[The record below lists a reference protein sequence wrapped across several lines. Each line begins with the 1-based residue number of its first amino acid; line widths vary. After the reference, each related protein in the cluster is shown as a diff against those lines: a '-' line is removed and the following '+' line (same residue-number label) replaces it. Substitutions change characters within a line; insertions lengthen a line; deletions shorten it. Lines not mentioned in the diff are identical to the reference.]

1 MHAAI
6 ATQAGSPDAA
16 NEDWAGVLAPG
27 LAVVLDDLSAPD
39 GTGTGCRHGTPWF
52 VSQLGP
58 RLLALAADPSRSLAD
73 ALAEAI
79 RQVADLH
86 PGCDL
91 THPGTPSATVVLLRA
106 LEERANYLALADAT
120 LLLDTADG
128 LKVISDERV
137 SQLAGKEREAANQV
151 PTGSALKLRRRVQ
164 LTKALRR
171 ARNRPGGYWVAAAD
185 PQAASQAVT
194 GTLPGKTLRR
204 AVLLSDGASRLVDLF
219 ELATWEELLALLDEN
234 GPEELLRQ
242 VRAAEAVDAEGRQWP
257 RTKRS
262 DDATAVYSIW
272 SSTGTTPLLSH
283 RRARRE
289 PGARAGHRSSGGV
302 LGVRRRRHPGS

>member
-6 ATQAGSPDAA
+6 ATQAGGQDSP
-16 NEDWAGVLAPG
+16 NEDWAGVAAPG
-27 LAVVLDDLSAPD
+27 LAVVLDGLSAPD
-39 GTGTGCRHGTPWF
+39 GTGTGCRHGTPWY

-58 RLLALAADPSRSLAD
+58 RLLAQAADPARSLAD

-79 RQVADLH
+79 RQVAALH

-91 THPGTPSATVVLLRA
+91 THPGTPSATVVLLRVVD
-106 LEERANYLALADAT
+106 ERADYLALADAT
-120 LLLDTADG
+120 LLLDTVEG
-128 LKVISDERV
+128 VRVVSDERV
-137 SQLAGKEREAANQV
+137 NQLAGKERAAANQV

-164 LTKALRR
+164 LTRALRR

-194 GTLPGKTLRR
+194 GTLVGKNLQR

-219 ELATWEELLALLDEN
+219 ELATWEELLALLDES
-234 GPEELLRQ
+234 GPDELLRQ
-242 VRAAEAVDAEGRQWP
+242 VRAAEAVDPEARQWP

-262 DDATAVYSIW
+262 DDATAVYLDLDQR
-272 SSTGTTPLLSH
+272 TNL
-283 RRARRE
+283 
-289 PGARAGHRSSGGV
+289 
-302 LGVRRRRHPGS
+302 